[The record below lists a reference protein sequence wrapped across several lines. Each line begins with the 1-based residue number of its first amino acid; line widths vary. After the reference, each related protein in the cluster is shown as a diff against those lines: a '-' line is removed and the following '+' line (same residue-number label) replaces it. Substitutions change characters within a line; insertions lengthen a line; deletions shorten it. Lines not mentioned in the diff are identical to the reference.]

1 MIFLSCIRE
10 SLVQVN
16 DKTRIDVSK
25 SFVSGSGIT
34 AISIKP
40 EASGAFIPVYN
51 SNQAKWYLDWAYAT
65 SGTKVI
71 TVQATDGTSTVSQNF
86 ELDVI
91 TEEDDNLYSSD
102 EQIFAIESE
111 LKRYIPDGKN
121 SFKNIHREAQS
132 RILNYLDRKRIW
144 ASNGEPYTKDQVN
157 LNGEL
162 SKWSLYEAMFI
173 IYSDLFVSVGDKFA
187 EKINQYKDLRNSERD
202 RASIRIDKDN
212 SGTFDSNEEIQD
224 LKSFRMIRR

>member
-40 EASGAFIPVYN
+40 EASGAFIPVFN

-71 TVQATDGTSTVSQNF
+71 SVQATDGVSTVSQNF
-86 ELDVI
+86 EIQVI
-91 TEEDDNLYSSD
+91 TEQDDKLYSTD

-132 RILNYLDRKRIW
+132 RILNYLDRKKIW
-144 ASNGEPYTKDQVN
+144 ASNGEPYTKAQVN

-162 SKWSLYEAMFI
+162 SKWSLYESMFI

-212 SGTFDSNEEIQD
+212 SGTFDGGEEIQD

>member
-51 SNQAKWYLDWAYAT
+51 NNQAKWFLDWAYAT

-71 TVQATDGTSTVSQNF
+71 TVQATDGVSTVSQNF
-86 ELDVI
+86 ELEVI

-111 LKRYIPDGKN
+111 LKRYIPEGKN

-212 SGTFDSNEEIQD
+212 SGTFDGSEEIQD